1 MRVCS
6 EGSQLAK
13 LEFKDICW
21 MICEFC
27 RQIIVGAFLCIYQ
40 DTRESEQADVDLVDY
55 YLEGR
60 ISPLE

>member
-1 MRVCS
+1 
-6 EGSQLAK
+6 
-13 LEFKDICW
+13 